1 MNLIMHYRRYLSA
14 AALLLLLSPLALSQT
29 ASNVVISEFATR
41 GGSIG
46 NQAGEF
52 IELYNPTGSPIS
64 MAGWRLEYQSA
75 SGSSYSVMA
84 TVPPGTVI
92 RARSFFLCA
101 SPTWAGTP
109 VADLAWSGS
118 GMADNGNIRLVNAG
132 GQVMDRVGYG
142 SGNNPE
148 GQAAPNHG
156 TDPNDH
162 SLERKANATST
173 AASLAAGGSDAR
185 AGNGWDSN
193 NNAADFVLQSN
204 GRNPQNS
211 TSPAEPPSSEGSG
224 SAAIL
229 RGGVNA
235 GDVFDLPISFRPSK
249 EFTIEALAIVV
260 PADFPWS
267 RDIAD
272 VTLDDNMQADAEI
285 RGDTLLFAR
294 VQFAADSAVITLRN
308 MTAPGTTGNYL
319 FTVLTGMPGM
329 LMPVE
334 KSPALFVKGGPIPIA
349 EARAN
354 DTQGVPLKLNDIVTV
369 NGIVTVA
376 NQFGSPSYI
385 QDHTGGIAVYDFNFS
400 GSVAVGDEVTVTG
413 KITHFNGLTEL
424 VEVTVDARPS
434 TGNELTPLIVP
445 LRDVLNDGLNGVELY
460 ESMLVRINGVT
471 VNTQAW
477 TVTGSGT
484 NYKLS
489 DGSAELEVRID
500 NDVALANQPA
510 PGGSFD
516 IVGVVSQFKREAP
529 FAGGYQF
536 MPRMLSDVIAT
547 GPRIVTQPVETD
559 IQPDRVS
566 IGWSTGLPALAA
578 VRYGRTSAYELGVA
592 QGGSTPA
599 TEQTVTLAGLEPATI
614 YRVQPF
620 SVGST
625 DTSFAQPFY
634 ISSASRNSSGDI
646 IVSFNQSADNT
657 LYPPLPANSGVNLLN
672 RLLNRIDAAQHSI
685 DLCLYSLSGPPGEDI
700 VDRLIAAKN
709 RGVRIRAIVES
720 DNSNSN
726 AMGRLRA
733 NVPTIQDNFDRVNA
747 GVGLQHNKFVV
758 LDARDRGS
766 DTDDWVL
773 TGSWN
778 PTEPG
783 TYDDAQNVIE
793 IQDQALANTFTKE
806 FEEMWGGSGET
817 AVSDDSRFGARKL
830 DNTPHRFV
838 IGPTRIPVELYFSP
852 SDNVSSRIVRE
863 VQRATSSVLFALL
876 TFTRDDIARAMLGR
890 HNAAVA
896 VRGVMDNSTDQ
907 GSRYDYL
914 LGNGMDVWLKKGLRG
929 MLHHKYLLVNAGD
942 RTPGAASVLT
952 GSHNWSNAAEFSN
965 NENTLIL
972 RDADIAVQY
981 LQEWY
986 KRYRD
991 AGGEAVIVLDAKDIP
1006 TAARSTELHPAWP
1019 NPVPSGAIFT
1029 TSLHLPAGAGYTL
1042 SLHDAL
1048 GRRVAVLEQ
1057 GNSTGML
1064 RSLTIGT
1071 AGLPAG
1077 IYFLRLLSGD
1087 AAQTVSVVL
1096 R

>member
-1 MNLIMHYRRYLSA
+1 MPYLRISLHLLLFILLSA
-14 AALLLLLSPLALSQT
+14 ASWSQT
-29 ASNVVISEFATR
+29 ASYVVISEFATR

-52 IELYNPTGSPIS
+52 IELYNPTGSNVNI
-64 MAGWRLEYQSA
+64 AGWRLEYQSA

-92 RARSFFLCA
+92 RARSFFLFA

-109 VADLAWSGS
+109 ASDLAWSGS

-132 GQVMDRVGYG
+132 GQVIDRVGFG
-142 SGNNPE
+142 TGNNPE

-156 TDPNDH
+156 TDPNDN
-162 SLERKANATST
+162 SVERKATASST
-173 AASLAAGGSDAR
+173 AASLAAGGAEVR

-193 NNAADFVLQSN
+193 NNAADFVVQTN

-211 TSPAEPPSSEGSG
+211 TSPAEPPTSEGSG

-249 EFTIEALAIVV
+249 EFTIETLAIVV

-267 RDIAD
+267 RNSAD
-272 VTLDDNMQADAEI
+272 VSLDDNIQADAEI

-319 FTVLTGMPGM
+319 FTVLTGMTGS
-329 LMPVE
+329 LMPIE

-354 DTQGVPLKLNDIVTV
+354 DAQGVPLKLNDIVTV

-400 GSVAVGDEVTVTG
+400 GSVAIGDEVTVTG
-413 KITHFNGLTEL
+413 KITHFNGLSEL

-434 TGNELTPLIVP
+434 TGNEIIPLIVP
-445 LRDVLNDGLNGVELY
+445 LRDVLNDGVNGVELY

-516 IVGVVSQFKREAP
+516 IIGVVSQFKREAP
-529 FAGGYQF
+529 FVGGYQF
-536 MPRMLSDVIAT
+536 MPRMLSDIIAT

-559 IQPDRVS
+559 IHPDRVS
-566 IGWSTGLPALAA
+566 IAWSTGLPALAS
-578 VRYGRTSAYELGVA
+578 VRYGRTAAYELGVA
-592 QGGSTPA
+592 MGGSTA
-599 TEQTVTLAGLEPATI
+599 GTEQLVTLNGLEPATI

-620 SVGST
+620 SVANA

-634 ISSASRNSSGDI
+634 ISSASLTSSGDI
-646 IVSFNQSADNT
+646 IVSFNQSVDNA

-685 DLCLYSLSGPPGEDI
+685 DVCLYSLSGPPGEDI

-709 RGVRIRAIVES
+709 RGVRIRAVVEA

-747 GVGLQHNKFVV
+747 GVGLQHNKFFVF
-758 LDARDRGS
+758 DARDRSS

-773 TGSWN
+773 MGSWN

-783 TYDDAQNVIE
+783 TYDDAQNVVE
-793 IQDQALANTFTKE
+793 IQDQALANTYTKE
-806 FEEMWGGSGET
+806 FEEMWGGSGEA
-817 AVSDDSRFGARKL
+817 AVSDVSRFGVRKL

-838 IGPTRIPVELYFSP
+838 IGPKRVPVESYFSP

-863 VQRATSSVLFALL
+863 VQRATSSVLIALL

-896 VRGVMDNSTDQ
+896 VRGVMDNGTDQ

-914 LGNGMDVWLKKGLRG
+914 RSNGMDVLLKKGLRG
-929 MLHHKYLLVNAGD
+929 MLHHKYLLVDAND

-972 RDADIAVQY
+972 RDADIAIQY

-991 AGGEAVIVLDAKDIP
+991 AGGTAVIVLDAKEVP
-1006 TAARSTELHPAWP
+1006 AVAHALELRSAWP
-1019 NPVPSGAIFT
+1019 NPVSAGASFNA
-1029 TSLHLPAGAGYTL
+1029 SLHIPAGSSYVLT
-1042 SLHDAL
+1042 LHDAL

-1077 IYFLRLLSGD
+1077 TYMLRLISAGTIKTTKL
-1087 AAQTVSVVL
+1087 VVY
-1096 R
+1096 

>member
-1 MNLIMHYRRYLSA
+1 MPYLRISLHLHLFILLSA
-14 AALLLLLSPLALSQT
+14 ASWSQT
-29 ASNVVISEFATR
+29 ASYVVISEFATR

-52 IELYNPTGSPIS
+52 IEVYNPTGSNIS
-64 MAGWRLEYQSA
+64 IAGWRLEYQAA

-92 RARSFFLCA
+92 RARSFYLFA

-109 VADLAWSGS
+109 AADLSWSGS

-132 GQVMDRVGYG
+132 GQVIDRVGFG
-142 SGNNPE
+142 TGNNPE

-156 TDPNDH
+156 TDPNDN
-162 SLERKANATST
+162 SVERKATATST
-173 AASLAAGGSDAR
+173 AASLASGGAEAR

-211 TSPAEPPSSEGSG
+211 TSSAEPPTSEGSG

-229 RGGVNA
+229 RGGANA

-260 PADFPWS
+260 PPDFPWS
-267 RDIAD
+267 RNTAD
-272 VTLDDNMQADAEI
+272 VSLDDNIQADAEI

-319 FTVLTGMPGM
+319 FTVLTGMTGTI
-329 LMPVE
+329 MPIE
-334 KSPALFVKGGPIPIA
+334 KSPTLFVKGGPIPIA

-354 DTQGVPLKLNDIVTV
+354 DAQGVPLKLNDIVTV

-400 GSVAVGDEVTVTG
+400 GSVAIGDEVTVTG
-413 KITHFNGLTEL
+413 KITHFNGLSEL

-434 TGNELTPLIVP
+434 TGNEIIPMIVP
-445 LRDVLNDGLNGVELY
+445 LRDVLNDGVNGVELY

-471 VNTQAW
+471 VNTTAW

-529 FAGGYQF
+529 FVGGYQF
-536 MPRMLSDVIAT
+536 MPRMMSDVIAT

-559 IQPDRVS
+559 IHPDRVS
-566 IGWSTGLPALAA
+566 IGWSTGLPALAF
-578 VRYGRTSAYELGVA
+578 VRYGRSSAFELGVA
-592 QGGSTPA
+592 QGASTA
-599 TEQTVTLAGLEPATI
+599 GTEQVVTLTGLEPATI

-620 SVGST
+620 SVANA

-634 ISSASRNSSGDI
+634 ISSASLNSSGSI

-657 LYPPLPANSGVNLLN
+657 LYPPLPANSGVNLLH

-709 RGVRIRAIVES
+709 RGVRIRAIVET

-726 AMGRLRA
+726 AIGRLRA
-733 NVPTIQDNFDRVNA
+733 NTPVILDNFDRVNA
-747 GVGLQHNKFVV
+747 GAGLQHNKFVV
-758 LDARDRGS
+758 IDARDRSS

-773 TGSWN
+773 MGSWN

-783 TYDDAQNVIE
+783 TYDDAQNVVE
-793 IQDQALANTFTKE
+793 IQDQALANTYTKE
-806 FEEMWGGSGET
+806 FEEMWGGAGEA
-817 AVSDDSRFGARKL
+817 AVSDASRFGARKL

-838 IGPTRIPVELYFSP
+838 IGPARVPVELYFSP
-852 SDNVSSRIVRE
+852 SDNVSSRIARE
-863 VQRATSSVLFALL
+863 VQRAKSSVLIALL
-876 TFTRDDIARAMLGR
+876 TFTRDDIARTMLGR

-914 LGNGMDVWLKKGLRG
+914 RSNGMDVLLKKGLRG
-929 MLHHKYLLVNAGD
+929 MLHHKYLLVDAND

-972 RDADIAVQY
+972 RDADIAIQY

-991 AGGEAVIVLDAKDIP
+991 AGGTAVIILDAKEAP
-1006 TAARSTELHPAWP
+1006 AVAQALELRSTWP
-1019 NPVPSGAIFT
+1019 NPVSAGASFN
-1029 TSLHLPAGAGYTL
+1029 TSLHIPAGNSYVLTM
-1042 SLHDAL
+1042 HDAL

-1077 IYFLRLLSGD
+1077 TYMLRLISAGTIKTTKL
-1087 AAQTVSVVL
+1087 VVY
-1096 R
+1096 